1 MFPIEKDLRSLY
13 AITLAAF
20 LILSLKLGAL
30 VQYFQQTHH
39 VFLEVNPNAASAD
52 WFHLADEVD
61 TAREFMRS
69 LQGQAETRLIKA
81 GQIITLG
88 DKAMPKPQIVKC
100 PPVKKCETK
109 IVQTA
114 PATSTSATTNTQ
126 INPEPNQA
134 ASVTENKS
142 DLNPPDAI
150 KTSLPE
156 IDTPIEM
163 HEGDKVLL
171 VGDSMMQGLGPHIVS
186 SLSRNNGIET
196 TDLSRHSTGLA
207 YPHYFNWP
215 DTILQQL
222 QTQQYKVMMIFIGAN
237 DTWDIVING
246 RYTSFGNPKWIE
258 VYSERVEKIILTA
271 KTFNVRLIWFGAP
284 PMGREKMVDRVPVLN
299 QIFESN
305 AAKYPGVARYVPTAD
320 VLSDDGKTF
329 SKFIELPERGKVL
342 VRSDDGVHFTANGQ
356 RLLAK
361 LALSQLVLHPAEKK
375 SQPKQNAAPAL
386 TLAKATTANSTAQ
399 QSSISQSSSAQHSSV
414 PTTTALN
421 SDQQSSRENKQ

>member
-1 MFPIEKDLRSLY
+1 MFSIEKDLRSLY

-20 LILSLKLGAL
+20 LILSVKLGAL

-61 TAREFMRS
+61 IAREFMRS

-81 GQIITLG
+81 GQIIALG
-88 DKAMPKPQIVKC
+88 DEAMPKPQIIKC

-109 IVQTA
+109 VVMQTA
-114 PATSTSATTNTQ
+114 PVTTGSPPATNAQVS
-126 INPEPNQA
+126 PEPIPPVPVA
-134 ASVTENKS
+134 ENK
-142 DLNPPDAI
+142 PVQ
-150 KTSLPE
+150 TTLPE
-156 IDTPIEM
+156 VDMPIEM
-163 HEGDKVLL
+163 HEGDKILL

-186 SLSRNNGIET
+186 SLSRNNGIDAI
-196 TDLSRHSTGLA
+196 DLSRHSTGLA
-207 YPHYFNWP
+207 YPRYFDWP

-222 QTQQYKVMMIFIGAN
+222 QTNQYKVLMIFIGAN

-271 KTFNVRLIWFGAP
+271 KAFNVRLIWFGAP

-305 AAKYPGVARYVPTAD
+305 AAKYPGVARYVSTAD
-320 VLSDDGKTF
+320 VLSNDGKTF
-329 SKFIELPERGKVL
+329 SKFIDLPERGKVL

-361 LALSQLVLHPAEKK
+361 LALSQLVLRPIDKK
-375 SQPKQNAAPAL
+375 
-386 TLAKATTANSTAQ
+386 AQ
-399 QSSISQSSSAQHSSV
+399 QHQKTAPPQIEQLSIAKVTVTATSSSAQNSS
-414 PTTTALN
+414 AAIKSELN
-421 SDQQSSRENKQ
+421 TDEQKTPENKQ

>member
-1 MFPIEKDLRSLY
+1 MFSIEKDLRSLY

-88 DKAMPKPQIVKC
+88 DEAMPKPQIIKC

-109 IVQTA
+109 VVVQTA
-114 PATSTSATTNTQ
+114 PAASPSTTNTT
-126 INPEPNQA
+126 INPEPIPA
-134 ASVTENKS
+134 AQVTEN
-142 DLNPPDAI
+142 NPVADAAVI
-150 KTSLPE
+150 PPQANLPE
-156 IDTPIEM
+156 VDTPIEM

-186 SLSRNNGIET
+186 SLSRNNGVDAV
-196 TDLSRHSTGLA
+196 DLSRHSTGLA
-207 YPHYFNWP
+207 YPRYFDWP
-215 DTILQQL
+215 ETILQQL
-222 QTQQYKVMMIFIGAN
+222 QTNQYKVLMIFIGAN

-271 KTFNVRLIWFGAP
+271 KAFNVRLIWFGAP
-284 PMGREKMVDRVPVLN
+284 PMGREKMADRVPVLN

-305 AAKYPGVARYVPTAD
+305 TAKYPGVARYVPTAD
-320 VLSDDGKTF
+320 VLSNDGKTF

-361 LALSQLVLHPAEKK
+361 LALSQLVLRPIDKK
-375 SQPKQNAAPAL
+375 
-386 TLAKATTANSTAQ
+386 AQ
-399 QSSISQSSSAQHSSV
+399 QNQKTVPLQNEPLSIAKVTVTTSLSAQNSSAAIKPEQNTDEQ
-414 PTTTALN
+414 TTP
-421 SDQQSSRENKQ
+421 ENKQ

>member
-1 MFPIEKDLRSLY
+1 MSSTIEKDLRSLY

-20 LILSLKLGAL
+20 LILSVKLGAL

-52 WFHLADEVD
+52 WFHMADEVD
-61 TAREFMRS
+61 TTRDLMRS

-81 GQIITLG
+81 GQIIALG
-88 DKAMPKPQIVKC
+88 DEAIPKPQIIKC
-100 PPVKKCETK
+100 PPVKKCEVKQAQVESVIPST
-109 IVQTA
+109 
-114 PATSTSATTNTQ
+114 TSNT
-126 INPEPNQA
+126 NPEPIT
-134 ASVTENKS
+134 SVHVTEQK
-142 DLNPPDAI
+142 PEAKTDAAPLPAP
-150 KTSLPE
+150 LPE
-156 IDTPIEM
+156 VDTPIEM
-163 HEGDKVLL
+163 HAGDKVLL

-186 SLSRNNGIET
+186 SLSRNNGIDT

-222 QTQQYKVMMIFIGAN
+222 QTQQYKVLMIFIGAN

-271 KTFNVRLIWFGAP
+271 KEYHVRLIWFGAP
-284 PMGREKMVDRVPVLN
+284 PMGREKMADRVPVLN
-299 QIFESN
+299 QIFEST

-320 VLSDDGKTF
+320 VISSDGKTF
-329 SKFIELPERGKVL
+329 TKFIELPERGKVL
-342 VRSDDGVHFTANGQ
+342 VRADDGVHFTANGQ

-361 LALSQLVLHPAEKK
+361 LALSQLVLKQLEKPQ
-375 SQPKQNAAPAL
+375 QPKQQPKQIAPTQNPAL
-386 TLAKATTANSTAQ
+386 SNAKAST
-399 QSSISQSSSAQHSSV
+399 SSSSVQHSSV
-414 PTTTALN
+414 PAKPEVN
-421 SDQQSSRENKQ
+421 SAQVVQESKQ

>member
-1 MFPIEKDLRSLY
+1 MFSIEKDLRSLY

-88 DKAMPKPQIVKC
+88 DEAMPKPQIIKC

-109 IVQTA
+109 VVTQTA
-114 PATSTSATTNTQ
+114 PAATSPSTTNTT
-126 INPEPNQA
+126 INPEPIPA
-134 ASVTENKS
+134 AQVTEN
-142 DLNPPDAI
+142 NPVADAAVI
-150 KTSLPE
+150 PPQTKLPE

-186 SLSRNNGIET
+186 SLSRNNGIDAI
-196 TDLSRHSTGLA
+196 DLSRHSTGLA
-207 YPHYFNWP
+207 YPRYFDWP
-215 DTILQQL
+215 ETILQQL
-222 QTQQYKVMMIFIGAN
+222 QTNQYKVLMIFIGAN

-271 KTFNVRLIWFGAP
+271 KAFNVRLIWFGAP

-305 AAKYPGVARYVPTAD
+305 AAKYPGVARYVSTAD
-320 VLSDDGKTF
+320 VLSNDGKTF

-361 LALSQLVLHPAEKK
+361 LALSQLVLRPIDKK
-375 SQPKQNAAPAL
+375 
-386 TLAKATTANSTAQ
+386 AQ
-399 QSSISQSSSAQHSSV
+399 QNQKTAPLQNEPLPIAKVTVTATSSSAQNSSAAIK
-414 PTTTALN
+414 PELNTDEQTTP
-421 SDQQSSRENKQ
+421 ENKQ